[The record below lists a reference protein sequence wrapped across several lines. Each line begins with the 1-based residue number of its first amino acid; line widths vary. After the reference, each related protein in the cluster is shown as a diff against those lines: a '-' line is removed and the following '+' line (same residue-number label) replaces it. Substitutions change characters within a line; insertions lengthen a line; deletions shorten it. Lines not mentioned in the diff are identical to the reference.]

1 MPRPQAPPF
10 LLRPDP
16 DQASGTPAS
25 PLLSYP
31 PTSRCH
37 SSPGSRSRFDFV
49 PNVKAPRPNFRFR
62 GGLSLVP
69 GSSSPTPW
77 GRPLLLP
84 RLQET
89 RPQEP
94 GCRACATAP
103 LASWLPPGILRRIF
117 CISAFYFSP
126 RCSGHFIVPLR
137 CDREGCAKLCL
148 VTLPQSPYDTL
159 VTSLISSRSHFL
171 LTPDP
176 IDFRLRRCFHL
187 GLLLVLRSRNVL

>member
-16 DQASGTPAS
+16 DLASGTPAS

-62 GGLSLVP
+62 GGLSDVP

-77 GRPLLLP
+77 ERPLLLP

-103 LASWLPPGILRRIF
+103 LASWLPRGFSAESYAFPPF
-117 CISAFYFSP
+117 ISPQMFWSLYSP
-126 RCSGHFIVPLR
+126 
-137 CDREGCAKLCL
+137 AK
-148 VTLPQSPYDTL
+148 
-159 VTSLISSRSHFL
+159 I
-171 LTPDP
+171 
-176 IDFRLRRCFHL
+176 
-187 GLLLVLRSRNVL
+187 RSRRLFQTMFSNASTIPL